1 MASLVGGADTS
12 LRAELASG
20 DLLRVALLRY
30 IPHVEAIASV
40 CVDELVA
47 RLQPALEWYLAAE

>member
-47 RLQPALEWYLAAE
+47 VCTGLEWTLAAE